1 MSQGPPNMFGL
12 QFGAP
17 SPPLDVDEQSTTP
30 LIPSIEFGEPMET
43 NHPVPTATPF
53 YTQAENEFATD
64 AEEFARDLD
73 SLSLVRKSPAEQRA
87 EIFKLVDSYYHYAAK
102 KVHAIRKSQGKGAG
116 TGLSHSHY
124 ASSQDSMELDD
135 AENSPGFPGSAESLK
150 RWELEA
156 QTWDLLRRLLP
167 LRYSNKTSLK
177 PTRHDVTRFQS
188 SSELWEEFLQ
198 SDSTAQE
205 RKAVLECLQA
215 SADESRTDIDE
226 LVRDYQ
232 QRAERG
238 DIIAYGW
245 LHTRSAI
252 KMQKNLHGWSGAL
265 DPNAPDVVQ
274 KLRNGPNPLVT
285 QLDPDVATRQ
295 NRKLLPQDEYFERAI
310 WVGCYELLRRGRSIA
325 EIRDWCVER
334 TEVWR
339 AVSMSAMPLSKEE
352 SDIRFGCD
360 PLSMLLWRRTCF
372 ALARQGG
379 TDDFERAVYGI
390 LSGDI
395 QSVEKICED
404 WDDFVYA
411 HYNAL
416 LRTQFDAYLMKRSP
430 PDATAAITQSFPA
443 AFNAVQFH
451 GDAGSVGERLV
462 KSLETNDK
470 TSKEAKTP
478 VKTLQAAILSDNLD
492 QYTYELGLALSKLAN
507 KEGVS
512 ALIPRYNSDDQ
523 DIDDTKYV
531 QPTDHSSLRVLVHV
545 YLILSNLEQLEGGL
559 HAELSERHKVQ
570 ENVLSAYVTTLRLTG
585 LTDIMPLYCSHMQG
599 DRAFFTLSR
608 NVTGV
613 TDQPERE
620 ILLRLMEKLGM
631 DIAEFVQFQ
640 PRSILQQH
648 PLPAER
654 PPPFG
659 RFTMFSNEPPSLK
672 YGRPLKPDFLGE
684 PPENLDDV
692 DEHLIQSLEWFLL
705 VDGLWYE
712 TFRYGTAIYKRFLMQ
727 FNLHAARALADRV
740 RCSEIFKRKA
750 GIIYSD
756 DSDVSWFEEVRAS
769 AATGSLEDN
778 GLSPEEIAAAQNYFE
793 MECLTRALDLMETI
807 ASSQLLV
814 QDPAERVGRDFW
826 SHIGHELK
834 TIKSLMQPILNNWLM
849 ESIEEDEDFTYL
861 RDAYLPETVIG
872 YVSVLHFAGTA
883 LTRDNLLECME
894 LASVIAK
901 KDADVQAVIMKAGR
915 MKELVEGFASCS
927 KALAVSSNDKKGP
940 SGMNSKRMM
949 REHGW
954 TRELWSVKK

>member
-1 MSQGPPNMFGL
+1 MSQGPQNMYGL
-12 QFGAP
+12 QFGVP
-17 SPPLDVDEQSTTP
+17 SPPLDDDDQS
-30 LIPSIEFGEPMET
+30 SD
-43 NHPVPTATPF
+43 F
-53 YTQAENEFATD
+53 YNQAENEFAMD
-64 AEEFARDLD
+64 AEEFARALD
-73 SLSLVRKSPAEQRA
+73 SLSLVRKSAVEQRA
-87 EIFKLVDSYYHYAAK
+87 EIFKLVDTYYHYAAK
-102 KVHAIRKSQGKGAG
+102 KAHDIRRSQGKGTS
-116 TGLSHSHY
+116 TGLNQSHY

-135 AENSPGFPGSAESLK
+135 SENSLGSPGSIESLK
-150 RWELEA
+150 RWESEA

-167 LRYSNKTSLK
+167 LRYSDNTSLK

-188 SSELWEEFLQ
+188 SSQLWEEFLQ

-205 RKAVLECLQA
+205 RKAVLECLQT
-215 SADESRTDIDE
+215 SADESRTGIDE

-252 KMQKNLHGWSGAL
+252 KLQKNINGWSGAL
-265 DPNAPDVVQ
+265 DPNNSDVVQ
-274 KLRNGPNPLVT
+274 KLRNGPNPMVT

-295 NRKLLPQDEYFERAI
+295 HRKLLPQDEYFERAI
-310 WVGCYELLRRGRSIA
+310 WIGCYELLRRGRSIA

-352 SDIRFGCD
+352 SDVRFGCD

-379 TDDFERAVYGI
+379 TDDFERGVYGI

-404 WDDFVYA
+404 WDDFVYV

-443 AFNAVQFH
+443 TFNAVQFH
-451 GDAGSVGERLV
+451 GDAASVGERLV
-462 KSLETNDK
+462 KSLETNEK
-470 TSKEAKTP
+470 TSEEAKTP
-478 VKTLQAAILSDNLD
+478 VKTLQAAILSDRLD

-507 KEGVS
+507 KENVS

-523 DIDDTKYV
+523 NIDDTKYV
-531 QPTDHSSLRVLVHV
+531 QPSDHNNLRVLVHV
-545 YLILSNLEQLEGGL
+545 YLVLSNLEQLEGGL
-559 HAELSERHKVQ
+559 RLEPSERHRVQ
-570 ENVLSAYVTTLRLTG
+570 ENVLSAYISTLRLTG
-585 LTDIMPLYCSHMQG
+585 LTDLMPLYCSHMQG
-599 DRAFFTLSR
+599 ERAFFTLSR

-613 TDQPERE
+613 IETRDRE
-620 ILLRLMEKLGM
+620 VILRLMEKLGM

-640 PRSILQQH
+640 PRSLLQQH
-648 PLPAER
+648 PGPIEG
-654 PPPFG
+654 PSPFS
-659 RFTMFSNEPPSLK
+659 RFTMLSSDPPTLK
-672 YGRPLKPDFLGE
+672 GGRPLKPDFLGE
-684 PPENLDDV
+684 PPENLNDV

-712 TFRYGTAIYKRFLMQ
+712 FFRYGTAIYKRFLTQ
-727 FNLHAARALADRV
+727 FNFHAARALAERV
-740 RCSEIFKRKA
+740 RCSKVFQIKA
-750 GIIYSD
+750 NIVYSD
-756 DSDVSWFEEVRAS
+756 DSDVSWFEEIRAS
-769 AATGSLEDN
+769 AATGGLEESDL
-778 GLSPEEIAAAQNYFE
+778 GPEEIAAAQNYFE
-793 MECLTRALDLMETI
+793 MECLTRAVDLMETI

-834 TIKSLMQPILNNWLM
+834 TLKSLMRPILNNWLLG
-849 ESIEEDEDFTYL
+849 SNEEGEDFTYL
-861 RDAYLPETVIG
+861 RDEYLPEIVIG
-872 YVSVLHFAGTA
+872 YVSVLHFAGMM
-883 LTRDNLLECME
+883 LSRDNLLECME

-927 KALAVSSNDKKGP
+927 KALAISSNEKKGA
-940 SGMNSKRMM
+940 SGINSKRMM

-954 TRELWSVKK
+954 TRELWSCKK